1 MKPGVSGWTPN
12 SEQHP
17 NQMNTSNP
25 VYSKRSTALMTK
37 DAHHET
43 ALYSQIPAVT
53 FDLGDEWDTW
63 GDFDDENLVHASEIS
78 TNDACTA
85 NAGPQIQQPGEY
97 YTPKCEFR
105 FTQEKDMEDQ
115 IPLFH
120 WCYVCNNI
128 YVVCAGFAAAS
139 APLFLSQ
146 SQVKPSVTSA
156 TAPLRSGHISSNC
169 WFQTLVIK

>member
-1 MKPGVSGWTPN
+1 MRMKPGVSGWSQN
-12 SEQHP
+12 SEQHL

-97 YTPKCEFR
+97 YTP
-105 FTQEKDMEDQ
+105 
-115 IPLFH
+115 
-120 WCYVCNNI
+120 
-128 YVVCAGFAAAS
+128 
-139 APLFLSQ
+139 
-146 SQVKPSVTSA
+146 SVSFI
-156 TAPLRSGHISSNC
+156 LLKRKIWRISSHYSTIAM
-169 WFQTLVIK
+169 FVIIYMLCVQDQHLYSSVSHKSNPVLPLPRHH